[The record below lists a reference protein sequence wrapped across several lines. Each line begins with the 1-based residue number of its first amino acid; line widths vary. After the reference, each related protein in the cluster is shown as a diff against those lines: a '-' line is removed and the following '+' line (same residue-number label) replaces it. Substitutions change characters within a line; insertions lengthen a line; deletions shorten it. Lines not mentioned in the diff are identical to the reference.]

1 MRENEGK
8 NQKKRIEVDKKGNFS
23 SNMHSIDNNLI
34 SKELSCI
41 MKVNCDKKVTSL
53 GTDNKQVA
61 CKERQSNE

>member
-8 NQKKRIEVDKKGNFS
+8 NQQKRIEVDKKGNFS
-23 SNMHSIDNNLI
+23 TNIHSIDNELI
-34 SKELSCI
+34 TKGLSCI

-53 GTDNKQVA
+53 VADNKQVA

>member
-8 NQKKRIEVDKKGNFS
+8 NQQKRIEVDKKGNFS
-23 SNMHSIDNNLI
+23 TNMHSIDNNLI

-53 GTDNKQVA
+53 GADK
-61 CKERQSNE
+61 